1 MEGVFLLSDRELVVK
16 VGAVESNVA
25 FILFLSGFLGLS
37 GLFGVYSFFY
47 GSGSPKA
54 ALIFLLSAFG
64 MAAFLLLNLRKN
76 RIEIYEKGF
85 QVEGIFT
92 RRGIFYYEE
101 IGRIEQ
107 NHTRY
112 LGFSYANFTIYRKN
126 GNLMTGINSFFFK
139 DLEVKMAPI
148 LERIR

>member
-1 MEGVFLLSDRELVVK
+1 MLSDRDLGVK
-16 VGAVESNVA
+16 VDAVESNVA
-25 FILFLSGFLGLS
+25 FILFLSVFLGLS

-64 MAAFLLLNLRKN
+64 MMIFLLLNLRKN

-112 LGFSYANFTIYRKN
+112 LGFAYSNFTVYRKN
-126 GNLMTGINSFFFK
+126 GNLMTGISSFFFK
-139 DLEVKMAPI
+139 DLAAKMLLI